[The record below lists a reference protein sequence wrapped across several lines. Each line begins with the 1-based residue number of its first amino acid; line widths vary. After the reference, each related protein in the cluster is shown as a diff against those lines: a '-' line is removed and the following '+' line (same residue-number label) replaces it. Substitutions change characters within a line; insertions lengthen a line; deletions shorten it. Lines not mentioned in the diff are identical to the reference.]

1 MRQELYDDNSAITI
15 GSARIIVMGGGSRG
29 GLEGWGSST
38 VGIGQVRMS
47 AKELE
52 EAGRPDG
59 VRRRNL
65 KTRGGLHRILQYG
78 VGVDSNDEVVHGYV
92 VIHSSTLPELL
103 EAAKDKR
110 SDEGD
115 DQENAE
121 YARSVVR
128 RRHGTS
134 HSSCGCVSPIAQTEV
149 LKSHQRLLAL
159 PGEVGEGVKQT
170 GISLSSI
177 AKGEQ
182 TETRQRIRTQRL
194 VTRRTHMVVPLM
206 HTDIRL
212 IVRTR
217 TSWPLRRTRTRRRTL
232 ESTMMVMMVIVAME
246 AT

>member
-1 MRQELYDDNSAITI
+1 
-15 GSARIIVMGGGSRG
+15 MGGGSRG
-29 GLEGWGSST
+29 GLEGGGSLT
-38 VGIGQVRMS
+38 VGMGKVRMS

-65 KTRGGLHRILQYG
+65 KTGGGFHRILQYG
-78 VGVDSNDEVVHGYV
+78 VGVDGKDEVVHGYV
-92 VIHSSTLPELL
+92 MIHCSTLPELL

-110 SDEGD
+110 SDECD

-128 RRHGTS
+128 RHGTS
-134 HSSCGCVSPIAQTEV
+134 HSSCGGVSPVAQTEV

-194 VTRRTHMVVPLM
+194 VTRRTHVVVSLM
-206 HTDIRL
+206 HTEFRL

-217 TSWPLRRTRTRRRTL
+217 TSWSLRRTRTRRRTL